1 MLNLPLFMII
11 IPSASS
17 TATTSFL
24 EVAFPVPQT
33 NLVTGSLN
41 VALFEEEPKEEEL
54 LHWVL

>member
-1 MLNLPLFMII
+1 MII